1 MGRIK
6 MASSKKRK
14 KNIVGNFRG
23 KEDRFW
29 KNVVQG
35 FKKFFSPPNSKGDK

>member
-1 MGRIK
+1 MVT
-6 MASSKKRK
+6 SKKRK

-35 FKKFFSPPNSKGDK
+35 FKKFLEPASSKGDK